1 MKRKMKTNILSL
13 LALTALL
20 FAACATD
27 DLDPGKQKPGSEID
41 TTGLTA
47 FSMVKPNE
55 GPETRLSGEYTGS
68 GVDFYWSDYDNLFV
82 NTHAEGPSREW
93 LRDKWNN
100 IYELAGTV
108 SGGPG
113 RAPRATF
120 WFEGEFTKPEYRVR
134 YLGKNHGAYHDLD
147 EIYIPEDLNY
157 LGPFIYGV
165 QRSNHGDF
173 ATGIARRQPDGN
185 YTFTLEHKGSYIT
198 FRPYSDHAT
207 FTKWGGAYVRYI
219 DVSAD
224 QALCGRF
231 KIKGDTID
239 LSSRPVEG
247 DYKKSTCYH
256 HYNDLLQ
263 LTVGNPPAVP
273 PVPGEG
279 HKYDTPSYA
288 IMSIAPGTYTNFTV
302 RYWIPTRVPGGYGY
316 VTKTYPRVT
325 FTAGKN
331 KVISQNINTS
341 TEYPADK
348 YYMWDAA
355 EHYWKG
361 YEWDGPNPE
370 QPSYD
375 APGKSDKN
383 PKDKNDPRWCSE
395 VAPYADPT
403 GAAPAVA
410 ATRGC
415 KDCPNI
421 NELLWYVEKG
431 MAWEDSPELFS
442 VMNSPYAGRYR
453 IRKLSAIAKSEGKT
467 VEYLKS
473 HAPDGVD
480 YTRSTKMPDHLLMVS
495 NGLGSKLPE
504 GTTMDEYFL
513 LPAMGLYGGPEPYD
527 FKSPSRILGLGEK
540 AYYWSSTPA
549 PGDPGLAYCL
559 ILKLES
565 LHPFYMIAKTD
576 RRWGLSVMWPTDR

>member
-13 LALTALL
+13 LSLTALL

-165 QRSNHGDF
+165 KRSRHGDF
-173 ATGIARRQPDGN
+173 ATGIAHRQPDGN

-198 FRPYSDHAT
+198 FRPYSDHAP
-207 FTKWGGAYVRYI
+207 FTKWGGLYVRFI
-219 DVSAD
+219 EVSAD

-239 LSSRPVEG
+239 LSSRPV
-247 DYKKSTCYH
+247 DDQYKKSTCYH
-256 HYNDLLQ
+256 NYNDLLR

-273 PVPGEG
+273 PVPDEG
-279 HKYDTPSYA
+279 HKYDTPFYA

-302 RYWIPTRVPGGYGY
+302 RYCFLIRSTGRYGY

-331 KVISQNINTS
+331 KVISQNMQVH
-341 TEYPADK
+341 EYPADT

-355 EHYWKG
+355 VEQHYWKG
-361 YEWDGPNPE
+361 YEWNGPNPH
-370 QPSYD
+370 QPTLSSAD
-375 APGKSDKN
+375 QTSDKY
-383 PKDKNDPRWCSE
+383 PKNNQDSRWYNE
-395 VAPYADPT
+395 VPPYADPT

-410 ATRGC
+410 ATRSC
-415 KDCPNI
+415 KDLPNV
-421 NELLWYVEKG
+421 NELCWYCKYGWGYGNDYEIY
-431 MAWEDSPELFS
+431 S
-442 VMNSPYAGRYR
+442 VMNYLESHKMWF
-453 IRKLSAIAKSEGKT
+453 RKLSAIAKSEGKT
-467 VEYLKS
+467 VDELKAK
-473 HAPDGVD
+473 APDGID
-480 YTRSTKMPDHLLMVS
+480 YTRSIKEPNFGSGYMTTEKPDDL
-495 NGLGSKLPE
+495 KDYFCLP
-504 GTTMDEYFL
+504 M
-513 LPAMGLYGGPEPYD
+513 MGGYLQETHPYGEM
-527 FKSPSRILGLGEK
+527 FATGETL
-540 AYYWSSTPA
+540 YYWSSTPV
-549 PGDPGLAYCL
+549 PGKPDYAYAL
-559 ILKLES
+559 RAGSYNNRLEVVA
-565 LHPFYMIAKTD
+565 LPRKY
-576 RRWGLSVMWPTDR
+576 GLSVMWPTDR

>member
-13 LALTALL
+13 LSLTALL
-20 FAACATD
+20 FAGCATD
-27 DLDPGKQKPGSEID
+27 NVEPGKKKGSEID

-55 GPETRLSGEYTGS
+55 GPATRLAGEYNGS
-68 GVDFYWSDYDNLFV
+68 GVDFYWSYGDRLLLNAPTERPKCEWQADKKNNLY
-82 NTHAEGPSREW
+82 G
-93 LRDKWNN
+93 
-100 IYELAGTV
+100 LANPL
-108 SGGPG
+108 SSSSSG

-165 QRSNHGDF
+165 KRSRHGDF

-198 FRPYSDHAT
+198 FRPYSEQTA
-207 FTKWGGAYVRYI
+207 FTKWGGAYVEQI

-224 QALCGRF
+224 QALCGSF

-247 DYKKSTCYH
+247 YKKSSCNLIL
-256 HYNDLLQ
+256 YNLLR

-273 PVPGEG
+273 PVLG
-279 HKYDTPSYA
+279 HPHETPSYA

-302 RYWIPTRVPGGYGY
+302 RYWIPTRFPGGDGC

-331 KVISQNINTS
+331 KVISQNIHTS

-348 YYMWDAA
+348 YYMWDAV

-370 QPSYD
+370 QPDYD
-375 APGKSDKN
+375 EPGKSDKN

-410 ATRGC
+410 ATRSC

-421 NELLWYVEKG
+421 NELLWYIQQG
-431 MAWEDSPELFS
+431 LIWADSPELFS
-442 VMNSPYAGRYR
+442 VMNSRYAGRYR
-453 IRKLSAIAKSEGKT
+453 IRKLSAIAKSVGKT
-467 VEYLKS
+467 VEELKAK
-473 HAPDGVD
+473 APDGVD
-480 YTRSTKMPDHLLMVS
+480 YTRSTKMPNHFMMS
-495 NGLGSKLPE
+495 NALASGLSE

-513 LPAMGLYGGPEPYD
+513 LPVMGAYGPSKREDY
-527 FKSPSRILGLGEK
+527 KSPSCIFELGRK
-540 AYYWSSTPA
+540 AYYWSSTPI
-549 PGDPGLAYCL
+549 PGHPDLAYCL
-559 ILKLES
+559 VMAEES
-565 LHPFYMIAKTD
+565 GNHYNAEVTMID
-576 RRWGLSVMWPTDR
+576 RRYGLSVMWPTDR

>member
-20 FAACATD
+20 FAGCATD
-27 DLDPGKQKPGSEID
+27 NVEPGKKKGSEID

-55 GPETRLSGEYTGS
+55 GPATRLAGEYNGS
-68 GVDFYWSDYDNLFV
+68 GVDFYWSYGDRLLLNAPTERPKCEWQADKKNNLY
-82 NTHAEGPSREW
+82 G
-93 LRDKWNN
+93 
-100 IYELAGTV
+100 LANPL
-108 SGGPG
+108 SSSSSG

-134 YLGKNHGAYHDLD
+134 YLGKSNGGNNPD
-147 EIYIPEDLNY
+147 EIFIPEELNY
-157 LGPFIYGV
+157 IGPFTPGLEDAR
-165 QRSNHGDF
+165 QGDF

-198 FRPYSDHAT
+198 FRPYSEQTA
-207 FTKWGGAYVRYI
+207 FTKWGGAYVEQI

-224 QALCGRF
+224 QALCGSF

-247 DYKKSTCYH
+247 YKKSSCNLIL
-256 HYNDLLQ
+256 YNLLR

-273 PVPGEG
+273 PVLG
-279 HKYDTPSYA
+279 HPHETPSYA

-302 RYWIPTRVPGGYGY
+302 RYWIPTRFPGGDGC

-331 KVISQNINTS
+331 KVISQNIHTS

-348 YYMWDAA
+348 YYMWDAV

-370 QPSYD
+370 QPDYD
-375 APGKSDKN
+375 EPGKSDKN

-410 ATRGC
+410 ATRSC

-421 NELLWYVEKG
+421 NELLWYIQQG
-431 MAWEDSPELFS
+431 LIWADSPELFS
-442 VMNSPYAGRYR
+442 VMNSRYAGRYR
-453 IRKLSAIAKSEGKT
+453 IRKLSAIAKSVGKT
-467 VEYLKS
+467 VEELKAK
-473 HAPDGVD
+473 APDGVD
-480 YTRSTKMPDHLLMVS
+480 YTRSTKMPNHFMMS
-495 NGLGSKLPE
+495 NALASGLSE

-513 LPAMGLYGGPEPYD
+513 LPVMGAYGPSKREDY
-527 FKSPSRILGLGEK
+527 KSPSCIFELGRK
-540 AYYWSSTPA
+540 AYYWSSTPI
-549 PGDPGLAYCL
+549 PGHPDLAYCL
-559 ILKLES
+559 VMAEES
-565 LHPFYMIAKTD
+565 GNHYNAEVTMID
-576 RRWGLSVMWPTDR
+576 RRYGLSVMWPTDR

>member
-13 LALTALL
+13 LSLTALL
-20 FAACATD
+20 FAGCATD
-27 DLDPGKQKPGSEID
+27 NVEPGKKKGSEID

-68 GVDFYWSDYDNLFV
+68 GVDFYWSDDDNLFV

-100 IYELAGTV
+100 IYELAGTN

-113 RAPRATF
+113 RTPRATF

-134 YLGKNHGAYHDLD
+134 YLGKGNGGNNPD
-147 EIYIPEDLNY
+147 EIFIPEELNY
-157 LGPFIYGV
+157 IGPFTPGLEDAR
-165 QRSNHGDF
+165 QGDF

-198 FRPYSDHAT
+198 FRPYSEQTA
-207 FTKWGGAYVRYI
+207 FTKWGGAYVEQI

-224 QALCGRF
+224 QALCGSF

-247 DYKKSTCYH
+247 YKKSSCNLIL
-256 HYNDLLQ
+256 YNLLR

-273 PVPGEG
+273 PVLG
-279 HKYDTPSYA
+279 HPHETPSYA

-302 RYWIPTRVPGGYGY
+302 RYWIPTRFPGGDGC

-331 KVISQNINTS
+331 KVISQNIHTS

-370 QPSYD
+370 QPDYD

-410 ATRGC
+410 ATRSC

-421 NELLWYVEKG
+421 NELLWYIQQG
-431 MAWEDSPELFS
+431 LIWADSPELFS
-442 VMNSPYAGRYR
+442 VMNSLYAGRYR
-453 IRKLSAIAKSEGKT
+453 IRKLSAIAKSVGKT
-467 VEYLKS
+467 VEELKAK
-473 HAPDGVD
+473 APDGVD
-480 YTRSTKMPDHLLMVS
+480 YTRSTKMPNHFMMS
-495 NGLGSKLPE
+495 NALASGLSE
-504 GTTMDEYFL
+504 GTTKDDYFL
-513 LPAMGLYGGPEPYD
+513 LPVMGAYGPSKRDDY
-527 FKSPSRILGLGEK
+527 KSPSCIFELGRK
-540 AYYWSSTPA
+540 AYYWSSTPI
-549 PGDPGLAYCL
+549 PGHPDLAYCL
-559 ILKLES
+559 VMAKES
-565 LHPFYMIAKTD
+565 GNHYNAEVTMID
-576 RRWGLSVMWPTDR
+576 RRYGLSVMWPTDR

>member
-1 MKRKMKTNILSL
+1 MKRKIKTNILSL
-13 LALTALL
+13 LSLTALL
-20 FAACATD
+20 FAGCATD

-55 GPETRLSGEYTGS
+55 GPETRLAGEYNGS
-68 GVDFYWSDYDNLFV
+68 GVDFYWSYGDRLLLNAPTERPKCEWQVDKKNNL
-82 NTHAEGPSREW
+82 
-93 LRDKWNN
+93 
-100 IYELAGTV
+100 YELADPH
-108 SGGPG
+108 SSSSPG
-113 RAPRATF
+113 RTPRATF

-134 YLGKNHGAYHDLD
+134 YLGKNRNADNPD
-147 EIYIPEDLNY
+147 EIFISEGHNY
-157 LGPFIYGV
+157 VGPFIPGLEDA
-165 QRSNHGDF
+165 QQGDF
-173 ATGIARRQPDGN
+173 ATGIARRQPNGN

-198 FRPYSDHAT
+198 FRPYSDHAP
-207 FTKWGGAYVRYI
+207 FTKWGGAYVDHI

-224 QALCGRF
+224 QVLCGRF

-239 LSSRPVEG
+239 LSSRPVE
-247 DYKKSTCYH
+247 DQYKKSSCYIGL
-256 HYNDLLQ
+256 YNLLR

-273 PVPGEG
+273 PVSDYQHE
-279 HKYDTPSYA
+279 TPSYA

-302 RYWIPTRVPGGYGY
+302 RYWIPTRFPGGDGY

-361 YEWDGPNPE
+361 YEWDGPNHE
-370 QPSYD
+370 QPDYD
-375 APGKSDKN
+375 EPGKSDKN

-410 ATRGC
+410 ATRSC

-421 NELLWYVEKG
+421 NELLWYIQQG
-431 MAWEDSPELFS
+431 LIWADSPELFS
-442 VMNSPYAGRYR
+442 VMNSLYAGRYR
-453 IRKLSAIAKSEGKT
+453 IRKLSAIAKSVGKT
-467 VEYLKS
+467 VEELKAK
-473 HAPDGVD
+473 APDGVD
-480 YTRSTKMPDHLLMVS
+480 YTRSTKMPNHFMMS
-495 NGLGSKLPE
+495 NALASGLSE
-504 GTTMDEYFL
+504 GTTKDDYFL
-513 LPAMGLYGGPEPYD
+513 LPVMGAYGPSKREDY
-527 FKSPSRILGLGEK
+527 KSPSCIFELGRK
-540 AYYWSSTPA
+540 AYYWSSTPI
-549 PGDPGLAYCL
+549 PGHPDLAYCL
-559 ILKLES
+559 VMAKES
-565 LHPFYMIAKTD
+565 GNHYNAEVTMID
-576 RRWGLSVMWPTDR
+576 RRYGLSVMWPTDR

>member
-1 MKRKMKTNILSL
+1 MKTNILSL

-20 FAACATD
+20 FAGCATD
-27 DLDPGKQKPGSEID
+27 NVEPGKKKGSEID

-55 GPETRLSGEYTGS
+55 GPATRLAGEYNGS
-68 GVDFYWSDYDNLFV
+68 GVDFYWSYGDRLLLNAPTERPKCEWQADKKNNLY
-82 NTHAEGPSREW
+82 G
-93 LRDKWNN
+93 
-100 IYELAGTV
+100 LANPL
-108 SGGPG
+108 SSSSSG

-134 YLGKNHGAYHDLD
+134 YLGKSNGGNNPD
-147 EIYIPEDLNY
+147 EIFIPEELNY
-157 LGPFIYGV
+157 IGPFTPGLEDAR
-165 QRSNHGDF
+165 QGDF

-198 FRPYSDHAT
+198 FRPYSEQTA
-207 FTKWGGAYVRYI
+207 FTKWGGAYVEQI

-224 QALCGRF
+224 QALCGSF

-247 DYKKSTCYH
+247 YKKSSCNLIL
-256 HYNDLLQ
+256 YNLLR

-273 PVPGEG
+273 PVLG
-279 HKYDTPSYA
+279 HPHETPSYA

-302 RYWIPTRVPGGYGY
+302 RYWIPTRFPGGDGC

-331 KVISQNINTS
+331 KVISQNIHTS

-348 YYMWDAA
+348 YYMWDAV

-370 QPSYD
+370 QPDYD
-375 APGKSDKN
+375 EPGKSDKN

-410 ATRGC
+410 ATRSC

-421 NELLWYVEKG
+421 NELLWYIQQG
-431 MAWEDSPELFS
+431 LIWADSPELFS
-442 VMNSPYAGRYR
+442 VMNSRYAGRYR
-453 IRKLSAIAKSEGKT
+453 IRKLSAIAKSVGKT
-467 VEYLKS
+467 VEELKAK
-473 HAPDGVD
+473 APDGVD
-480 YTRSTKMPDHLLMVS
+480 YTRSTKMPNHFMMS
-495 NGLGSKLPE
+495 NALASGLSE

-513 LPAMGLYGGPEPYD
+513 LPVMGAYGPSKREDY
-527 FKSPSRILGLGEK
+527 KSPSCIFELGRK
-540 AYYWSSTPA
+540 AYYWSSTPI
-549 PGDPGLAYCL
+549 PGHPDLAYCL
-559 ILKLES
+559 VMAKES
-565 LHPFYMIAKTD
+565 GNHYNAEVTMID
-576 RRWGLSVMWPTDR
+576 RRYGLSVMWPTDR

>member
-1 MKRKMKTNILSL
+1 MKTNILSL
-13 LALTALL
+13 LSLTALL

-27 DLDPGKQKPGSEID
+27 NVEPGKKKGSEID

-68 GVDFYWSDYDNLFV
+68 GVDFYWSDDDNLFV
-82 NTHAEGPSREW
+82 NTHAEGPEREW

-100 IYELAGTV
+100 IYELAGTN

-134 YLGKNHGAYHDLD
+134 YLGKGNGGNNPD
-147 EIYIPEDLNY
+147 EIFIPEELNY
-157 LGPFIYGV
+157 IGPFTPGLEDAR
-165 QRSNHGDF
+165 QGDF

-198 FRPYSDHAT
+198 FRPYSEQTA
-207 FTKWGGAYVRYI
+207 FTKWGGAYVEQI

-224 QALCGRF
+224 QALCGSF

-247 DYKKSTCYH
+247 YKKSSCNLIL
-256 HYNDLLQ
+256 YNLLR

-273 PVPGEG
+273 PVLG
-279 HKYDTPSYA
+279 HPHETPSYA

-302 RYWIPTRVPGGYGY
+302 RYWIPTRFPGGDGC

-370 QPSYD
+370 QPDYD

-410 ATRGC
+410 ATRSC

-421 NELLWYVEKG
+421 NELLWYIQQG
-431 MAWEDSPELFS
+431 LIWADSPELFS
-442 VMNSPYAGRYR
+442 VMNSRYAGRYR
-453 IRKLSAIAKSEGKT
+453 IRKLSAIAKSVGKT
-467 VEYLKS
+467 VEELKAK
-473 HAPDGVD
+473 APDGVD
-480 YTRSTKMPDHLLMVS
+480 YTRSTKMPNHFMMS
-495 NGLGSKLPE
+495 NALASGLSE
-504 GTTMDEYFL
+504 GTTKDDYFL
-513 LPAMGLYGGPEPYD
+513 LPVMGAYGPSKREDY
-527 FKSPSRILGLGEK
+527 KSPSCIFELGRK
-540 AYYWSSTPA
+540 AYYWSSTPI
-549 PGDPGLAYCL
+549 PGHPDLAYCL
-559 ILKLES
+559 VMAEES
-565 LHPFYMIAKTD
+565 GNHYNAEVTMID
-576 RRWGLSVMWPTDR
+576 RRYGLSVMWPTDR

>member
-13 LALTALL
+13 LSLTALL

-68 GVDFYWSDYDNLFV
+68 GVDFYWSDDDNLFV
-82 NTHAEGPSREW
+82 NTHAEGPEREW

-100 IYELAGTV
+100 IYELARTN

-134 YLGKNHGAYHDLD
+134 YLGKNRNADNPD
-147 EIYIPEDLNY
+147 EIFISEGHNY
-157 LGPFIYGV
+157 VGPFIPGLEDA
-165 QRSNHGDF
+165 QQGDF
-173 ATGIARRQPDGN
+173 ATGIARRQPNGN

-198 FRPYSDHAT
+198 FRPYSDHAP

-239 LSSRPVEG
+239 LSSRPVE
-247 DYKKSTCYH
+247 DQYKKSSCYIGL
-256 HYNDLLQ
+256 YNLLR
-263 LTVGNPPAVP
+263 LTVGNPPTVP
-273 PVPGEG
+273 PVSDYWHE
-279 HKYDTPSYA
+279 TPSYA

-302 RYWIPTRVPGGYGY
+302 RYCFFIRSTGRYGY

-331 KVISQNINTS
+331 KVISQNIHTS

-348 YYMWDAA
+348 YYMWDAV

-370 QPSYD
+370 QPDYD
-375 APGKSDKN
+375 EPGKSDKN

-410 ATRGC
+410 ATRSC

-421 NELLWYVEKG
+421 NELLWYIQQG
-431 MAWEDSPELFS
+431 LIWADSPELFS
-442 VMNSPYAGRYR
+442 VMNSRYAGRYR
-453 IRKLSAIAKSEGKT
+453 IRKLSAIAKSVGKT
-467 VEYLKS
+467 VEELKAK
-473 HAPDGVD
+473 APDGVD
-480 YTRSTKMPDHLLMVS
+480 YTRSTKMPNHFMMS
-495 NGLGSKLPE
+495 NALASGLSE
-504 GTTMDEYFL
+504 GTTKDDYFL
-513 LPAMGLYGGPEPYD
+513 LPVMGAYGPSKREDY
-527 FKSPSRILGLGEK
+527 KSPSCIFELGRK
-540 AYYWSSTPA
+540 AYYWSSTPI
-549 PGDPGLAYCL
+549 PGHPDLAYCL
-559 ILKLES
+559 VMAEES
-565 LHPFYMIAKTD
+565 GNHYNAEVTMID
-576 RRWGLSVMWPTDR
+576 RRYGLSVMWPTDR

>member
-1 MKRKMKTNILSL
+1 MKTNILSL
-13 LALTALL
+13 LSLTALL

-27 DLDPGKQKPGSEID
+27 NVEPGKKKGSEID

-68 GVDFYWSDYDNLFV
+68 GVDFYWSDDDNLFV

-165 QRSNHGDF
+165 KRSRHGDF
-173 ATGIARRQPDGN
+173 ATGIAHRQPDGN

-198 FRPYSDHAT
+198 FRPYSDHAP

-239 LSSRPVEG
+239 LSSRPV
-247 DYKKSTCYH
+247 DDQYKKSICYH
-256 HYNDLLQ
+256 HYNDLLR

-273 PVPGEG
+273 PVPDED

-302 RYWIPTRVPGGYGY
+302 RYWIPTRFPGGDGC

-331 KVISQNINTS
+331 KVISQNIHTS

-348 YYMWDAA
+348 YYMWDAV

-370 QPSYD
+370 QPDYD
-375 APGKSDKN
+375 EPGKSDKN

-410 ATRGC
+410 ATRSC

-421 NELLWYVEKG
+421 NELLWYIQQG
-431 MAWEDSPELFS
+431 LIWADSPELFS
-442 VMNSPYAGRYR
+442 VMNSRYAGRYR
-453 IRKLSAIAKSEGKT
+453 IRKLSAIAKSVGKT
-467 VEYLKS
+467 VEELKAK
-473 HAPDGVD
+473 APDGVD
-480 YTRSTKMPDHLLMVS
+480 YTRSTKMPNHFMMS
-495 NGLGSKLPE
+495 NALASGLSE
-504 GTTMDEYFL
+504 GTTKDDYFL
-513 LPAMGLYGGPEPYD
+513 LPVMGAYGPSKREDY
-527 FKSPSRILGLGEK
+527 KSPSCIFELGRK
-540 AYYWSSTPA
+540 AYYWSSTPI
-549 PGDPGLAYCL
+549 PGHPDLAYCL
-559 ILKLES
+559 VMAEES
-565 LHPFYMIAKTD
+565 GNHYNAEVTMID
-576 RRWGLSVMWPTDR
+576 RRYGLSVMWPTDR

>member
-13 LALTALL
+13 LSLTALL
-20 FAACATD
+20 FAGCATD
-27 DLDPGKQKPGSEID
+27 NVEPGKQKPGSEID

-55 GPETRLSGEYTGS
+55 GPATRLAGEYNGS
-68 GVDFYWSDYDNLFV
+68 GVDFYWSYGDRLLLNAPTERPKCEWQVDKKNNL
-82 NTHAEGPSREW
+82 
-93 LRDKWNN
+93 
-100 IYELAGTV
+100 YELANPL
-108 SGGPG
+108 SSSSSG

-134 YLGKNHGAYHDLD
+134 YLGKGNGGNNPD
-147 EIYIPEDLNY
+147 EIFIPEELNY
-157 LGPFIYGV
+157 IGPFTPGLEDAR
-165 QRSNHGDF
+165 QGDF

-198 FRPYSDHAT
+198 FRPYSEQTA
-207 FTKWGGAYVRYI
+207 FTKWGGAYVEQI

-224 QALCGRF
+224 QALCGSF

-247 DYKKSTCYH
+247 YKKSSCNLIL
-256 HYNDLLQ
+256 YNLLR

-273 PVPGEG
+273 PVLG
-279 HKYDTPSYA
+279 HPHETPSYA

-302 RYWIPTRVPGGYGY
+302 RYCFFIRSTGRYGY

-331 KVISQNINTS
+331 KVISQNIHTS

-361 YEWDGPNPE
+361 YEWDGPNHE
-370 QPSYD
+370 QPDYD
-375 APGKSDKN
+375 EPGKSDKN

-410 ATRGC
+410 ATRSC

-421 NELLWYVEKG
+421 NELLWYIQQG
-431 MAWEDSPELFS
+431 LIWADSPELFS
-442 VMNSPYAGRYR
+442 VMNSLYAGRYR
-453 IRKLSAIAKSEGKT
+453 IRKLSAIAKSVGKT
-467 VEYLKS
+467 VEELKAK
-473 HAPDGVD
+473 APDGVD
-480 YTRSTKMPDHLLMVS
+480 YTRSTKMPNHFMMS
-495 NGLGSKLPE
+495 NALASGLSE
-504 GTTMDEYFL
+504 GTTKDDYFL
-513 LPAMGLYGGPEPYD
+513 LPVMGAYGPSKRDDY
-527 FKSPSRILGLGEK
+527 KSPSCIFELGRK
-540 AYYWSSTPA
+540 AYYWSSTPI
-549 PGDPGLAYCL
+549 PGHPDLAYCL
-559 ILKLES
+559 VMAEES
-565 LHPFYMIAKTD
+565 GNHYNAEVTMID
-576 RRWGLSVMWPTDR
+576 RRYGLSVMWPTDR

>member
-13 LALTALL
+13 LSLTALL
-20 FAACATD
+20 FAGCATD
-27 DLDPGKQKPGSEID
+27 NVEPGKKKGSEID

-68 GVDFYWSDYDNLFV
+68 GVDLYWSDDDNLFV
-82 NTHAEGPSREW
+82 NTHAEGPEREW

-100 IYELAGTV
+100 IYDLAGTN

-113 RAPRATF
+113 RAPRAKF

-134 YLGKNHGAYHDLD
+134 YLGKNHPAYHDLD
-147 EIYIPEDLNY
+147 EIYIPEDDNY
-157 LGPFIYGV
+157 VGPFIYGV
-165 QRSNHGDF
+165 RNARQGDL
-173 ATGIARRQPDGN
+173 ATGIAHRQPDGN

-198 FRPYSDHAT
+198 FRPYSDHAP

-239 LSSRPVEG
+239 LSSRPV
-247 DYKKSTCYH
+247 DDQYKKSTCYH
-256 HYNDLLQ
+256 HYNSLLR

-273 PVPGEG
+273 PVPDEG
-279 HKYDTPSYA
+279 HKYDTPLYA

-302 RYWIPTRVPGGYGY
+302 RYCFLIRSTGRYGY

-331 KVISQNINTS
+331 KVISQNIHTS

-348 YYMWDAA
+348 YYMWDAV

-370 QPSYD
+370 QPDYD
-375 APGKSDKN
+375 EPGKSDKN

-410 ATRGC
+410 ATRSC

-421 NELLWYVEKG
+421 NELLWYIQQG
-431 MAWEDSPELFS
+431 LIWADSPELFS
-442 VMNSPYAGRYR
+442 VMNSRYAGRYR
-453 IRKLSAIAKSEGKT
+453 IRKLSAIAKSVGKT
-467 VEYLKS
+467 VEELKAK
-473 HAPDGVD
+473 APDGVD
-480 YTRSTKMPDHLLMVS
+480 YTRSTKMPKHFMMS
-495 NGLGSKLPE
+495 NALASGLSE
-504 GTTMDEYFL
+504 GTTKDDYFL
-513 LPAMGLYGGPEPYD
+513 LPVMGAYGPSKREDY
-527 FKSPSRILGLGEK
+527 KSPSCIFELGRK
-540 AYYWSSTPA
+540 AYYWSSTPI
-549 PGDPGLAYCL
+549 PGHPDLAYCL
-559 ILKLES
+559 VMAEES
-565 LHPFYMIAKTD
+565 GNHYNAEVTMID
-576 RRWGLSVMWPTDR
+576 RRYGLSVMWPTDR

>member
-13 LALTALL
+13 LSLTALL

-55 GPETRLSGEYTGS
+55 GPETRLAGEYNGS
-68 GVDFYWSDYDNLFV
+68 GVDFYWSYGDRLLLNAPTERPKCEWQVDKKNNL
-82 NTHAEGPSREW
+82 
-93 LRDKWNN
+93 
-100 IYELAGTV
+100 YELADPH
-108 SGGPG
+108 SSSSPG
-113 RAPRATF
+113 RTPRATF

-134 YLGKNHGAYHDLD
+134 YLGKNRNADNPD
-147 EIYIPEDLNY
+147 EIFISEGHNY
-157 LGPFIYGV
+157 VGPFIPGLEDA
-165 QRSNHGDF
+165 QQGDF
-173 ATGIARRQPDGN
+173 ATGIARRQPNGN

-198 FRPYSDHAT
+198 FRPYSDHAP
-207 FTKWGGAYVRYI
+207 FTKWGGAYVDHI

-224 QALCGRF
+224 QVLCGRF

-239 LSSRPVEG
+239 LSSRPVE
-247 DYKKSTCYH
+247 DQYKKSSCYIGL
-256 HYNDLLQ
+256 YNLLR

-273 PVPGEG
+273 PVSDYRYE
-279 HKYDTPSYA
+279 TPSYA

-302 RYWIPTRVPGGYGY
+302 RYWISTRFPGGDGC

-331 KVISQNINTS
+331 KVISQNIHTS

-348 YYMWDAA
+348 YYMWDAV

-370 QPSYD
+370 QPDYD
-375 APGKSDKN
+375 EPGKSDKN

-410 ATRGC
+410 ATRSC

-421 NELLWYVEKG
+421 NELLWYIQQG
-431 MAWEDSPELFS
+431 LIWADSPELFS

-480 YTRSTKMPDHLLMVS
+480 YTRSTKMPDHFMMS
-495 NGLGSKLPE
+495 NALASGLSE
-504 GTTMDEYFL
+504 GTTKDDYFL
-513 LPAMGLYGGPEPYD
+513 LPVMGAYGPSKREDY
-527 FKSPSRILGLGEK
+527 KSPSCIFELGRK
-540 AYYWSSTPA
+540 AYYWSSTPI
-549 PGDPGLAYCL
+549 PGHPDLAYCL
-559 ILKLES
+559 VMAEES
-565 LHPFYMIAKTD
+565 GNHYNAEVTMID
-576 RRWGLSVMWPTDR
+576 RRYGLSVMWPTDR

>member
-1 MKRKMKTNILSL
+1 MKTNILSL
-13 LALTALL
+13 LSLTALL

-68 GVDFYWSDYDNLFV
+68 GVDFYWSDDDNLFV
-82 NTHAEGPSREW
+82 NTHAEGPEREW

-100 IYELAGTV
+100 IYELAGTN

-134 YLGKNHGAYHDLD
+134 YLGKGNGGNNPD
-147 EIYIPEDLNY
+147 EIFIPEELNY
-157 LGPFIYGV
+157 IGPFTPGLEDAR
-165 QRSNHGDF
+165 QGDF

-198 FRPYSDHAT
+198 FRPYSEQTA
-207 FTKWGGAYVRYI
+207 FTKWGGAYVEQI

-224 QALCGRF
+224 QALCGSF

-247 DYKKSTCYH
+247 YKKSSCNLIL
-256 HYNDLLQ
+256 YNLLR

-273 PVPGEG
+273 PVLG
-279 HKYDTPSYA
+279 HPHETPSYA

-302 RYWIPTRVPGGYGY
+302 RYWIPTRFPGGDGC

-370 QPSYD
+370 QPDYD

-410 ATRGC
+410 ATRSC

-421 NELLWYVEKG
+421 NELLWYIQQG
-431 MAWEDSPELFS
+431 LIWADSPELFS
-442 VMNSPYAGRYR
+442 VMNSRYAGRYR
-453 IRKLSAIAKSEGKT
+453 IRKLSAIAKSVGKT
-467 VEYLKS
+467 VEELKAK
-473 HAPDGVD
+473 APDGVD
-480 YTRSTKMPDHLLMVS
+480 YTRSTKMPNHFMMS
-495 NGLGSKLPE
+495 NALASGLSE
-504 GTTMDEYFL
+504 GTTKDDYFL
-513 LPAMGLYGGPEPYD
+513 LPVMGAYGPSKREDY
-527 FKSPSRILGLGEK
+527 KSPSCIFELGRK
-540 AYYWSSTPA
+540 AYYWSSTPI
-549 PGDPGLAYCL
+549 PGHPDLAYCL
-559 ILKLES
+559 VMAEES
-565 LHPFYMIAKTD
+565 GNHYNAEVTMID
-576 RRWGLSVMWPTDR
+576 RRYGLSVMWPTDR

>member
-20 FAACATD
+20 FAGCATD
-27 DLDPGKQKPGSEID
+27 NVEPGKKKGSEID

-68 GVDFYWSDYDNLFV
+68 GVDFYWSDDDNLFV

-147 EIYIPEDLNY
+147 EIYIPVDLNY

-165 QRSNHGDF
+165 KRSRHGDF

-198 FRPYSDHAT
+198 FRPYSEQTA
-207 FTKWGGAYVRYI
+207 FTKWGGAYVEQI

-224 QALCGRF
+224 QALCGSF

-239 LSSRPVEG
+239 LSSRPV
-247 DYKKSTCYH
+247 DDMYKKSTCYH
-256 HYNDLLQ
+256 DYNDLLR

-273 PVPGEG
+273 PVPDAG
-279 HKYDTPSYA
+279 HKYDTPLYA

-302 RYWIPTRVPGGYGY
+302 RYWIPTRFPGGDGC

-331 KVISQNINTS
+331 KVISQNIHTS

-348 YYMWDAA
+348 YYMWDAV

-370 QPSYD
+370 QPDYD
-375 APGKSDKN
+375 EPGKSDKN

-410 ATRGC
+410 ATRSC

-421 NELLWYVEKG
+421 NELLWYIQQG
-431 MAWEDSPELFS
+431 LIWADSPELFS
-442 VMNSPYAGRYR
+442 VMNSRYAGRYR
-453 IRKLSAIAKSEGKT
+453 IRKLSAIAKSVGKT
-467 VEYLKS
+467 VEELKAK
-473 HAPDGVD
+473 APDGVD
-480 YTRSTKMPDHLLMVS
+480 YTRSTKMPNHFMMS
-495 NGLGSKLPE
+495 NALASGLSE

-513 LPAMGLYGGPEPYD
+513 LPVMGAYGPSKREDY
-527 FKSPSRILGLGEK
+527 KSPSCIFELGRK
-540 AYYWSSTPA
+540 AYYWSSTPI
-549 PGDPGLAYCL
+549 PGHPDLAYCL
-559 ILKLES
+559 VMAEES
-565 LHPFYMIAKTD
+565 GNHYNAEVTMID
-576 RRWGLSVMWPTDR
+576 RRYGLSVMWPTDR

>member
-13 LALTALL
+13 LSLTALL

-165 QRSNHGDF
+165 KRSRHGDF
-173 ATGIARRQPDGN
+173 ATGIAHRQPDGN

-198 FRPYSDHAT
+198 FRPYSDHAP
-207 FTKWGGAYVRYI
+207 FTKWGGLYVRFI
-219 DVSAD
+219 EVSAD

-239 LSSRPVEG
+239 LSSRPV
-247 DYKKSTCYH
+247 DDQYKKSTCYH
-256 HYNDLLQ
+256 NYNDLLR

-302 RYWIPTRVPGGYGY
+302 RYWISTRAPGGYGY

-341 TEYPADK
+341 VEYPADK

-370 QPSYD
+370 QPDYD
-375 APGKSDKN
+375 EPGKSDKN

-410 ATRGC
+410 ATRSC

-421 NELLWYVEKG
+421 NELLWYIQRG
-431 MAWEDSPELFS
+431 LIWADSPEMFT
-442 VMNSPYAGRYR
+442 VMNSPYAGKYR

-480 YTRSTKMPDHLLMVS
+480 YTRSTKMPNHFMMS
-495 NGLGSKLPE
+495 NPLASGLSE

-513 LPAMGLYGGPEPYD
+513 LPVMGAYGPSKRDDY
-527 FKSPSRILGLGEK
+527 KSPSCISDLGKL
-540 AYYWSSTPA
+540 AYYWSSTPV
-549 PGDPGLAYCL
+549 PGHSDLAYCL
-559 ILKLES
+559 VMAKES
-565 LHPFYMIAKTD
+565 GNHYNAEVTMID
-576 RRWGLSVMWPTDR
+576 RRYGLSVMWPTDR

>member
-13 LALTALL
+13 LSLTALL

-100 IYELAGTV
+100 IYALAGTN

-113 RAPRATF
+113 RTPRATF

-147 EIYIPEDLNY
+147 EIYIPEDYNY
-157 LGPFIYGV
+157 LGPHIYGV
-165 QRSNHGDF
+165 QRSRHGDF
-173 ATGIARRQPDGN
+173 ATGIAHRQPDGN

-198 FRPYSDHAT
+198 FRPYSDHAP
-207 FTKWGGAYVRYI
+207 FTKWGGLYVRFI
-219 DVSAD
+219 EVSAD

-239 LSSRPVEG
+239 LSSRPV
-247 DYKKSTCYH
+247 DDKYKKSTCYH
-256 HYNDLLQ
+256 DYNDLLR

-279 HKYDTPSYA
+279 HKYDTPLYA

-302 RYWIPTRVPGGYGY
+302 RYCFLIRSTGRYGY

-331 KVISQNINTS
+331 KVISQNMQVH
-341 TEYPADK
+341 EYPADT

-355 EHYWKG
+355 VGQHYWKG
-361 YEWDGPNPE
+361 YEWNGPNPK
-370 QPSYD
+370 QPTYNTQT
-375 APGKSDKN
+375 SDKY
-383 PKDKNDPRWCSE
+383 PKNNQDSRWYNE
-395 VAPYADPT
+395 VPPYADPT

-410 ATRGC
+410 ATRSC
-415 KDCPNI
+415 KDLPNV
-421 NELLWYVEKG
+421 NELCWYCKYGWGYGNDYEIY
-431 MAWEDSPELFS
+431 S
-442 VMNSPYAGRYR
+442 VMNYLESHKMWF
-453 IRKLSAIAKSEGKT
+453 RKLSAIAKSEGKT
-467 VEYLKS
+467 VDELKAK
-473 HAPDGVD
+473 APDGID
-480 YTRSTKMPDHLLMVS
+480 YTRSIKEP
-495 NGLGSKLPE
+495 NLGSGYMTTEKPDDLKDYFCLPMMGVYE
-504 GTTMDEYFL
+504 LDEKGNGIL
-513 LPAMGLYGGPEPYD
+513 GAMGETL
-527 FKSPSRILGLGEK
+527 F
-540 AYYWSSTPA
+540 YWSSTPV
-549 PGDPGLAYCL
+549 PGKPDYAYAL
-559 ILKLES
+559 RAGSYNHRLEVVA
-565 LHPFYMIAKTD
+565 LPRKY
-576 RRWGLSVMWPTDR
+576 GLSVMWPTDR

>member
-13 LALTALL
+13 LSLTALL
-20 FAACATD
+20 FAGCATD
-27 DLDPGKQKPGSEID
+27 NVEPGKEKGSEID

-55 GPETRLSGEYTGS
+55 GPATRLAGEYNGS
-68 GVDFYWSDYDNLFV
+68 GVDFYWSYGDRLLLNAPTERPKCEWQADKKNNLY
-82 NTHAEGPSREW
+82 G
-93 LRDKWNN
+93 
-100 IYELAGTV
+100 LANPL
-108 SGGPG
+108 SSSSSG

-134 YLGKNHGAYHDLD
+134 YLGKGNGGNNPD
-147 EIYIPEDLNY
+147 EIFIPEELNY
-157 LGPFIYGV
+157 IGPFTPGLEDAR
-165 QRSNHGDF
+165 QGDF

-198 FRPYSDHAT
+198 FRPYSEQTA
-207 FTKWGGAYVRYI
+207 FTKWGGAYVEQI

-224 QALCGRF
+224 QALCGSF

-247 DYKKSTCYH
+247 YKKSSCNLIL
-256 HYNDLLQ
+256 YNLLR

-273 PVPGEG
+273 PVLG
-279 HKYDTPSYA
+279 HPHETPSYA

-302 RYWIPTRVPGGYGY
+302 RYWIPTRFPGGDGC

-331 KVISQNINTS
+331 KVISQNIHTS

-348 YYMWDAA
+348 YYMWDAV

-370 QPSYD
+370 QPDYD
-375 APGKSDKN
+375 EPGKSDKN

-410 ATRGC
+410 ATRSC

-421 NELLWYVEKG
+421 NELLWYIQQG
-431 MAWEDSPELFS
+431 LIWADSPELFS
-442 VMNSPYAGRYR
+442 VMNSRYAGRYR
-453 IRKLSAIAKSEGKT
+453 IRKLSAIAKSVGKT
-467 VEYLKS
+467 VEELKAK
-473 HAPDGVD
+473 APDGVD
-480 YTRSTKMPDHLLMVS
+480 YTRSTKMPNHFMMS
-495 NGLGSKLPE
+495 NALASGLSE
-504 GTTMDEYFL
+504 GTTKDDYFL
-513 LPAMGLYGGPEPYD
+513 LPVMGAYGPSKREDY
-527 FKSPSRILGLGEK
+527 KSPSCIFELGRK
-540 AYYWSSTPA
+540 AYYWSSTPI
-549 PGDPGLAYCL
+549 PGHPDLAYCL
-559 ILKLES
+559 VMAEES
-565 LHPFYMIAKTD
+565 GNHYNAEVTMID
-576 RRWGLSVMWPTDR
+576 RRYGLSVMWPTDR

>member
-13 LALTALL
+13 LSLTALL
-20 FAACATD
+20 FAGCATD
-27 DLDPGKQKPGSEID
+27 NVEPGKKKGSEID

-55 GPETRLSGEYTGS
+55 GPETRLAGEYNGS
-68 GVDFYWSDYDNLFV
+68 GVDFYWSYGDRLLLNAPTERPKCEWQVDKKNNL
-82 NTHAEGPSREW
+82 
-93 LRDKWNN
+93 
-100 IYELAGTV
+100 YELADPH
-108 SGGPG
+108 SSSSPG
-113 RAPRATF
+113 RTPRATF

-134 YLGKNHGAYHDLD
+134 YLGKNRNADNPD
-147 EIYIPEDLNY
+147 EIFISEGHNY
-157 LGPFIYGV
+157 VGPFIPGLEDA
-165 QRSNHGDF
+165 QQGDF

-198 FRPYSDHAT
+198 FRPYSDHAP
-207 FTKWGGAYVRYI
+207 FTKWGGAYVDHI

-224 QALCGRF
+224 QVLCGRF

-239 LSSRPVEG
+239 LSSRPVE
-247 DYKKSTCYH
+247 DQYKKSSCYIGL
-256 HYNDLLQ
+256 YSLLR

-273 PVPGEG
+273 PVSDYRHE
-279 HKYDTPSYA
+279 TPSYA

-302 RYWIPTRVPGGYGY
+302 RYWISTRFPGGDGC

-331 KVISQNINTS
+331 KVISQNIHTS

-370 QPSYD
+370 QPDYD
-375 APGKSDKN
+375 EPGKSDKN

-410 ATRGC
+410 ATRSC

-421 NELLWYVEKG
+421 NELLWYIQQG
-431 MAWEDSPELFS
+431 LIWADSPELFS
-442 VMNSPYAGRYR
+442 VMNSRYAGRYR
-453 IRKLSAIAKSEGKT
+453 IRKLSAIAKSVGKT
-467 VEYLKS
+467 VEELKAK
-473 HAPDGVD
+473 APDGVD
-480 YTRSTKMPDHLLMVS
+480 YTRSTKMPNHFMMS
-495 NGLGSKLPE
+495 NALASGLSE
-504 GTTMDEYFL
+504 GTTKDDYFL
-513 LPAMGLYGGPEPYD
+513 LPVMGAYGPSKREDY
-527 FKSPSRILGLGEK
+527 KSPSCIFELGRK
-540 AYYWSSTPA
+540 AYYWSSTPI
-549 PGDPGLAYCL
+549 PGHPDLAYCL
-559 ILKLES
+559 VMAEES
-565 LHPFYMIAKTD
+565 GNHYNAEVTMID
-576 RRWGLSVMWPTDR
+576 RRYGLSVMWPTDR

>member
-1 MKRKMKTNILSL
+1 MKTNILSL

-68 GVDFYWSDYDNLFV
+68 GVDFYWSDDDNLFV

-147 EIYIPEDLNY
+147 EIYIPVDLNY

-165 QRSNHGDF
+165 KRSRHGDF

-198 FRPYSDHAT
+198 FRPYSDHAP
-207 FTKWGGAYVRYI
+207 FTKWGGLYVRFI
-219 DVSAD
+219 EVSAD

-239 LSSRPVEG
+239 LSSRPV
-247 DYKKSTCYH
+247 DDMYKKSTCYH
-256 HYNDLLQ
+256 DYNDLLR

-273 PVPGEG
+273 PVPDAG
-279 HKYDTPSYA
+279 HKYDTPLYA

-302 RYWIPTRVPGGYGY
+302 RYCFLIRSTGRYGY

-331 KVISQNINTS
+331 KVISQNMQVH
-341 TEYPADK
+341 EYPADT

-355 EHYWKG
+355 VGQHYWKG
-361 YEWDGPNPE
+361 YEWNGPNPK
-370 QPSYD
+370 QPTYNTQT
-375 APGKSDKN
+375 SDKY
-383 PKDKNDPRWCSE
+383 PKNNQDSRWYNE
-395 VAPYADPT
+395 VPPYADPT

-410 ATRGC
+410 ATRSC
-415 KDCPNI
+415 KDLPNV
-421 NELLWYVEKG
+421 NELCWYCKYGWGYGNDYEIY
-431 MAWEDSPELFS
+431 S
-442 VMNSPYAGRYR
+442 VMNYLESHKMWF
-453 IRKLSAIAKSEGKT
+453 RKLSAIAKSVGKT
-467 VEYLKS
+467 VDELKAK
-473 HAPDGVD
+473 APDGID
-480 YTRSTKMPDHLLMVS
+480 YTRSIKEP
-495 NGLGSKLPE
+495 NLGSGYMTTEKPDDLKDYFCLPMMGVYE
-504 GTTMDEYFL
+504 LDEKGNGIL
-513 LPAMGLYGGPEPYD
+513 GAMGETL
-527 FKSPSRILGLGEK
+527 F
-540 AYYWSSTPA
+540 YWSSTPV
-549 PGDPGLAYCL
+549 PGKPDYAYAL
-559 ILKLES
+559 RAGSYNHRLEVVA
-565 LHPFYMIAKTD
+565 LPRKY
-576 RRWGLSVMWPTDR
+576 GLSVMWPTDR

>member
-13 LALTALL
+13 LSLTALL
-20 FAACATD
+20 FAGCATD
-27 DLDPGKQKPGSEID
+27 NVEPGKKKGSEID

-55 GPETRLSGEYTGS
+55 GPETRLAGEYNGS
-68 GVDFYWSDYDNLFV
+68 GVDFYWSYGDRLLLNAPTERPKCEWQVDKKNNL
-82 NTHAEGPSREW
+82 
-93 LRDKWNN
+93 
-100 IYELAGTV
+100 YELADPH
-108 SGGPG
+108 SSSSPG
-113 RAPRATF
+113 RTPRATF

-134 YLGKNHGAYHDLD
+134 YLGKNHNADNPD
-147 EIYIPEDLNY
+147 EIFISEGHNY
-157 LGPFIYGV
+157 VGPFIPGLEDA
-165 QRSNHGDF
+165 QQGDF

-198 FRPYSDHAT
+198 FRPYSDHAP
-207 FTKWGGAYVRYI
+207 FTKWGGAYVDHI

-224 QALCGRF
+224 QVLCGRF

-239 LSSRPVEG
+239 LSSRPVE
-247 DYKKSTCYH
+247 DQYKKSSCYIGL
-256 HYNDLLQ
+256 YNLLR

-273 PVPGEG
+273 PVSDYQHE
-279 HKYDTPSYA
+279 TPSYA

-302 RYWIPTRVPGGYGY
+302 RYWISTRFPGGDGC

-331 KVISQNINTS
+331 KVISQNIHTS

-348 YYMWDAA
+348 YYMWDAV

-370 QPSYD
+370 QPDYD
-375 APGKSDKN
+375 EPGKSDKN

-565 LHPFYMIAKTD
+565 LHPFT
-576 RRWGLSVMWPTDR
+576 

>member
-1 MKRKMKTNILSL
+1 MKTNILSL

-20 FAACATD
+20 FAGCATD
-27 DLDPGKQKPGSEID
+27 NVEPGKKKGSEID

-100 IYELAGTV
+100 IYALAGTN
-108 SGGPG
+108 SGGLG

-134 YLGKNHGAYHDLD
+134 YLGKSNGGNNPD
-147 EIYIPEDLNY
+147 EIFIPEELNY
-157 LGPFIYGV
+157 IGPFTPGLEDAR
-165 QRSNHGDF
+165 QGDF

-198 FRPYSDHAT
+198 FRPYSEQTA
-207 FTKWGGAYVRYI
+207 FTKWGGAYVEQI

-224 QALCGRF
+224 QALCGSF

-247 DYKKSTCYH
+247 YKKSSCNLIL
-256 HYNDLLQ
+256 YNLLR

-273 PVPGEG
+273 PVLG
-279 HKYDTPSYA
+279 HPHETPSYA

-302 RYWIPTRVPGGYGY
+302 RYWIPTRFPGGDGC

-331 KVISQNINTS
+331 KVISQNIHTS

-348 YYMWDAA
+348 YYMWDAV

-370 QPSYD
+370 QPDYD
-375 APGKSDKN
+375 EPGKSDKN

-410 ATRGC
+410 ATRSC

-421 NELLWYVEKG
+421 NELLWYIQQG
-431 MAWEDSPELFS
+431 LIWADSPELFS
-442 VMNSPYAGRYR
+442 VMNSRYAGRYR
-453 IRKLSAIAKSEGKT
+453 IRKLSAIAKSVGKT
-467 VEYLKS
+467 VEELKAK
-473 HAPDGVD
+473 APDGVD
-480 YTRSTKMPDHLLMVS
+480 YTRSTKMPNHFMMS
-495 NGLGSKLPE
+495 NALASGLSE

-513 LPAMGLYGGPEPYD
+513 LPVMGAYGPSKREDY
-527 FKSPSRILGLGEK
+527 KSPSCIFELGRK
-540 AYYWSSTPA
+540 AYYWSSTPI
-549 PGDPGLAYCL
+549 PGHPDLAYCL
-559 ILKLES
+559 VMAEES
-565 LHPFYMIAKTD
+565 GNHYNAEVTMID
-576 RRWGLSVMWPTDR
+576 RRYGLSVMWPTDR

>member
-1 MKRKMKTNILSL
+1 
-13 LALTALL
+13 
-20 FAACATD
+20 
-27 DLDPGKQKPGSEID
+27 
-41 TTGLTA
+41 
-47 FSMVKPNE
+47 MVKPNE
-55 GPETRLSGEYTGS
+55 GPATRLAGEYNGS
-68 GVDFYWSDYDNLFV
+68 GVDFYWSYGDRLLLNAPTERPKCEWQADKKNNLY
-82 NTHAEGPSREW
+82 G
-93 LRDKWNN
+93 
-100 IYELAGTV
+100 LANPL
-108 SGGPG
+108 SSSSSG

-134 YLGKNHGAYHDLD
+134 YLGKGNGGNNPD
-147 EIYIPEDLNY
+147 EIFIPEELNY
-157 LGPFIYGV
+157 IGPFTPGLEDAR
-165 QRSNHGDF
+165 QGDF

-198 FRPYSDHAT
+198 FRPYSEQTA
-207 FTKWGGAYVRYI
+207 FTKWGGAYVEQI

-224 QALCGRF
+224 QALCGSF

-247 DYKKSTCYH
+247 YKKSSCNLIL
-256 HYNDLLQ
+256 YNLLR

-273 PVPGEG
+273 PVLG
-279 HKYDTPSYA
+279 HPHETPSYA

-302 RYWIPTRVPGGYGY
+302 RYWIPTRAPGGYGY

-370 QPSYD
+370 QPDYD
-375 APGKSDKN
+375 EPGKSDKN

-410 ATRGC
+410 ATRSC

-421 NELLWYVEKG
+421 NELLWYIQQG
-431 MAWEDSPELFS
+431 LIWADSPELFS
-442 VMNSPYAGRYR
+442 VMNSRYAGRYR
-453 IRKLSAIAKSEGKT
+453 IRKLSAIAKSVGKT
-467 VEYLKS
+467 VEELKAK
-473 HAPDGVD
+473 APDGVD
-480 YTRSTKMPDHLLMVS
+480 YTRSTKMPNHFMMS
-495 NGLGSKLPE
+495 NALASGLSE
-504 GTTMDEYFL
+504 GTTKDDYFL
-513 LPAMGLYGGPEPYD
+513 LPVMGAYGPSKREDY
-527 FKSPSRILGLGEK
+527 KSPSCIFELGRK
-540 AYYWSSTPA
+540 AYYWSSTPI
-549 PGDPGLAYCL
+549 PGHPDLAYCL
-559 ILKLES
+559 VMAEES
-565 LHPFYMIAKTD
+565 GNHYNAEVTMID
-576 RRWGLSVMWPTDR
+576 RRYGLSVMWPTDR

>member
-1 MKRKMKTNILSL
+1 MKTNILSL
-13 LALTALL
+13 LSLTALL

-27 DLDPGKQKPGSEID
+27 NVEPGKKKGSEID

-68 GVDFYWSDYDNLFV
+68 GVDFYWSDDDNLFV

-157 LGPFIYGV
+157 LGPHIYGV
-165 QRSNHGDF
+165 RDARQGDL

-198 FRPYSDHAT
+198 FRPYSDQT
-207 FTKWGGAYVRYI
+207 PFTKWGGDYVRYI

-239 LSSRPVEG
+239 LSSRPV
-247 DYKKSTCYH
+247 DDKYKKSICYH
-256 HYNDLLQ
+256 HYNDLLR

-273 PVPGEG
+273 PVSDYQHE
-279 HKYDTPSYA
+279 TPSYA

-302 RYWIPTRVPGGYGY
+302 RYCFFIRSTGRYGY

-331 KVISQNINTS
+331 KVISQNIHTS

-361 YEWDGPNPE
+361 YEWDGPNHE
-370 QPSYD
+370 QPDYD
-375 APGKSDKN
+375 EPGKSDKN

-410 ATRGC
+410 ATRSC

-421 NELLWYVEKG
+421 NELLWYIQQG
-431 MAWEDSPELFS
+431 LIWADSPELFS
-442 VMNSPYAGRYR
+442 VMNSRYAGRYR
-453 IRKLSAIAKSEGKT
+453 IRKLSAIAKSVGKT
-467 VEYLKS
+467 VEELKAK
-473 HAPDGVD
+473 APDGVD
-480 YTRSTKMPDHLLMVS
+480 YTRSTKMPNHFMMS
-495 NGLGSKLPE
+495 NALASGLSE
-504 GTTMDEYFL
+504 GTTKDDYFL
-513 LPAMGLYGGPEPYD
+513 LPVMGAYGPSKREDY
-527 FKSPSRILGLGEK
+527 KSPSCIFELGRK
-540 AYYWSSTPA
+540 AYYWSSTPI
-549 PGDPGLAYCL
+549 PGHPDLAYCL
-559 ILKLES
+559 VMAKES
-565 LHPFYMIAKTD
+565 GNHYNAEVTMID
-576 RRWGLSVMWPTDR
+576 RRYGLSVMWPTDR

>member
-20 FAACATD
+20 FAGCATD
-27 DLDPGKQKPGSEID
+27 NVEPGKKKGSEID

-55 GPETRLSGEYTGS
+55 GPATRLAGEYNGS
-68 GVDFYWSDYDNLFV
+68 GVDFYWSYGDRLLLNAPTERPKCEWQADKKNNLY
-82 NTHAEGPSREW
+82 G
-93 LRDKWNN
+93 
-100 IYELAGTV
+100 LANPL
-108 SGGPG
+108 SSSSSG

-134 YLGKNHGAYHDLD
+134 YLGKSNGGNNPD
-147 EIYIPEDLNY
+147 EIFIPEELNY
-157 LGPFIYGV
+157 IGPFTPGLEDAR
-165 QRSNHGDF
+165 QGDF

-198 FRPYSDHAT
+198 FRPYSEQTA
-207 FTKWGGAYVRYI
+207 FTKWGGAYVEQI

-224 QALCGRF
+224 QALCGSF

-247 DYKKSTCYH
+247 YKKSSCNLIL
-256 HYNDLLQ
+256 YNLLR

-273 PVPGEG
+273 PVLG
-279 HKYDTPSYA
+279 HPHETPSYA

-302 RYWIPTRVPGGYGY
+302 RYWIPTRFPGGDGC

-331 KVISQNINTS
+331 KVISQNIHTS

-348 YYMWDAA
+348 YYMWDAV

-370 QPSYD
+370 QPDYD
-375 APGKSDKN
+375 EPGKSDKN

-410 ATRGC
+410 ATRSC

-421 NELLWYVEKG
+421 NELLWYIQQG
-431 MAWEDSPELFS
+431 LIWADSPELFS
-442 VMNSPYAGRYR
+442 VMNSRYAGRYR
-453 IRKLSAIAKSEGKT
+453 IRKLSAIAKSVGKT
-467 VEYLKS
+467 VEELKAK
-473 HAPDGVD
+473 APDGVD
-480 YTRSTKMPDHLLMVS
+480 YTRSTKMPNHFMMS
-495 NGLGSKLPE
+495 NALASGLSE
-504 GTTMDEYFL
+504 GTTKDDYFL
-513 LPAMGLYGGPEPYD
+513 LPVMGAYGPSKREDY
-527 FKSPSRILGLGEK
+527 KSPSCIFELGRK
-540 AYYWSSTPA
+540 AYYWSSTPI
-549 PGDPGLAYCL
+549 PGHPDLAYCL
-559 ILKLES
+559 VMAEES
-565 LHPFYMIAKTD
+565 GNHYNAEVTMID
-576 RRWGLSVMWPTDR
+576 RRYGLSVMWPTDR

>member
-13 LALTALL
+13 LSLTALL
-20 FAACATD
+20 FAGCATD
-27 DLDPGKQKPGSEID
+27 NVEPGKKKGSEID

-55 GPETRLSGEYTGS
+55 GPATRLAGEYNGS
-68 GVDFYWSDYDNLFV
+68 GVDFYWSYGDRLLLNAPTERPKCEWQADKKNNLY
-82 NTHAEGPSREW
+82 G
-93 LRDKWNN
+93 
-100 IYELAGTV
+100 LANPL
-108 SGGPG
+108 SSSSSG

-134 YLGKNHGAYHDLD
+134 YLGKGNGGNNPD
-147 EIYIPEDLNY
+147 EIFIPEELNY
-157 LGPFIYGV
+157 IGPFTPGLEDAR
-165 QRSNHGDF
+165 QGDF

-198 FRPYSDHAT
+198 FRPYSEQTA
-207 FTKWGGAYVRYI
+207 FTKWGGAYVEQI

-224 QALCGRF
+224 QALCGSF

-247 DYKKSTCYH
+247 YKKSSCNLIL
-256 HYNDLLQ
+256 YNLLR

-273 PVPGEG
+273 PVLG
-279 HKYDTPSYA
+279 HPHETPSYA

-302 RYWIPTRVPGGYGY
+302 RYWIPTRFPGGDGC

-331 KVISQNINTS
+331 KVISQNIHTS

-348 YYMWDAA
+348 YYMWDAV

-370 QPSYD
+370 QPDYD
-375 APGKSDKN
+375 EPGKSDKN

-410 ATRGC
+410 ATRSC

-421 NELLWYVEKG
+421 NELLWYIQQG
-431 MAWEDSPELFS
+431 LIWADSPELFS
-442 VMNSPYAGRYR
+442 VMNSRYAGRYR
-453 IRKLSAIAKSEGKT
+453 IRKLSAIAKSVGKT
-467 VEYLKS
+467 VEELKAK
-473 HAPDGVD
+473 APDGVD
-480 YTRSTKMPDHLLMVS
+480 YTRSTKMPNHFMMS
-495 NGLGSKLPE
+495 NALASGLSE
-504 GTTMDEYFL
+504 GTTKDDYFL
-513 LPAMGLYGGPEPYD
+513 LPVMGAYGPSKREDY
-527 FKSPSRILGLGEK
+527 KSPSCIFELGRK
-540 AYYWSSTPA
+540 AYYWSSTPI
-549 PGDPGLAYCL
+549 PGHPDLAYCL
-559 ILKLES
+559 VMAEES
-565 LHPFYMIAKTD
+565 GNHYNAEVTMID
-576 RRWGLSVMWPTDR
+576 RRYGLSVMWPTDR

>member
-13 LALTALL
+13 LSLTALL
-20 FAACATD
+20 FAGCATD
-27 DLDPGKQKPGSEID
+27 NVEPGKKKGSEID

-55 GPETRLSGEYTGS
+55 GPETRLAGEYNGS
-68 GVDFYWSDYDNLFV
+68 GVDFYWSYGDRLLLNAPTERPKCEWQVDKKNNL
-82 NTHAEGPSREW
+82 
-93 LRDKWNN
+93 
-100 IYELAGTV
+100 YELADPH
-108 SGGPG
+108 SSSSPG
-113 RAPRATF
+113 RTPRATF

-134 YLGKNHGAYHDLD
+134 YLGKNRNADNPD
-147 EIYIPEDLNY
+147 EIFISEGHNY
-157 LGPFIYGV
+157 VGPFIPGLEDA
-165 QRSNHGDF
+165 QQGDF

-198 FRPYSDHAT
+198 FRPYSDHAP
-207 FTKWGGAYVRYI
+207 FTKWGGAYVDHI

-224 QALCGRF
+224 QVLCGRF

-239 LSSRPVEG
+239 LSSRPVE
-247 DYKKSTCYH
+247 DQYKKSSCYIGL
-256 HYNDLLQ
+256 YNLLR

-273 PVPGEG
+273 PVSDYQHE
-279 HKYDTPSYA
+279 TPSYA

-302 RYWIPTRVPGGYGY
+302 RYWISTRFPGGDGC

-331 KVISQNINTS
+331 KVISQNIHTS

-361 YEWDGPNPE
+361 YEWDGPNHE
-370 QPSYD
+370 QPDYD
-375 APGKSDKN
+375 EPGKSDKN

-410 ATRGC
+410 ATRSC

-421 NELLWYVEKG
+421 NELLWYIQQG
-431 MAWEDSPELFS
+431 LIWADSPELFS
-442 VMNSPYAGRYR
+442 VMNSRYAGRYR
-453 IRKLSAIAKSEGKT
+453 IRKLSAIAKSVGKT
-467 VEYLKS
+467 VEELKAK
-473 HAPDGVD
+473 APDGVD
-480 YTRSTKMPDHLLMVS
+480 YTRSTKMPNHFMMS
-495 NGLGSKLPE
+495 NALASGLSE
-504 GTTMDEYFL
+504 GTTKDDYFL
-513 LPAMGLYGGPEPYD
+513 LPVMGAYGPSKREDY
-527 FKSPSRILGLGEK
+527 KSPSCIFELGRK
-540 AYYWSSTPA
+540 AYYWSSTPI
-549 PGDPGLAYCL
+549 PGHPDLAYCL
-559 ILKLES
+559 VMAKES
-565 LHPFYMIAKTD
+565 GNHYNAEVTMID
-576 RRWGLSVMWPTDR
+576 RRYGLSVMWPTDR

>member
-1 MKRKMKTNILSL
+1 MKTNILSL
-13 LALTALL
+13 LSLTALL

-82 NTHAEGPSREW
+82 NTPAKGPEREW

-100 IYELAGTV
+100 IYALAGTG

-147 EIYIPEDLNY
+147 EILIPEDLNY

-165 QRSNHGDF
+165 KRSRHGDF
-173 ATGIARRQPDGN
+173 ATGIAHRQPDGN

-198 FRPYSDHAT
+198 FRPYSDHAP
-207 FTKWGGAYVRYI
+207 FTKWGGLYVRFI
-219 DVSAD
+219 EVSAD

-239 LSSRPVEG
+239 LSSRPV
-247 DYKKSTCYH
+247 DDKYKKSTCYH
-256 HYNDLLQ
+256 DYNDLLR

-273 PVPGEG
+273 PVPDEG
-279 HKYDTPSYA
+279 HKYDTPFYA

-302 RYWIPTRVPGGYGY
+302 RYCFLIRSTGRYGY

-331 KVISQNINTS
+331 KVISQNMQVH
-341 TEYPADK
+341 EYPADT

-355 EHYWKG
+355 VGQHYWKG
-361 YEWDGPNPE
+361 YEWNGPNPH
-370 QPSYD
+370 QPTLSSAD
-375 APGKSDKN
+375 QTSDKY
-383 PKDKNDPRWCSE
+383 PKNNQDSRWYNE
-395 VAPYADPT
+395 VPPYADPT

-410 ATRGC
+410 ATRSC
-415 KDCPNI
+415 KDLPNI
-421 NELLWYVEKG
+421 NELCWYCKYGWGYGNDYEIY
-431 MAWEDSPELFS
+431 S
-442 VMNSPYAGRYR
+442 VMNYLESHKMWF
-453 IRKLSAIAKSEGKT
+453 RKLSAIAKSEGKT
-467 VEYLKS
+467 VDELKAK
-473 HAPDGVD
+473 APDGID
-480 YTRSTKMPDHLLMVS
+480 YTRSIKEPNFGSGYMTTEKPDDL
-495 NGLGSKLPE
+495 KDYFCLP
-504 GTTMDEYFL
+504 M
-513 LPAMGLYGGPEPYD
+513 MGGYLQETHPYGEM
-527 FKSPSRILGLGEK
+527 FATGETL
-540 AYYWSSTPA
+540 YYWSSTPV
-549 PGDPGLAYCL
+549 PGKPDYAYAL
-559 ILKLES
+559 RAGSYNNRLEVVA
-565 LHPFYMIAKTD
+565 LPRKY
-576 RRWGLSVMWPTDR
+576 GLSVMWPTDR

>member
-13 LALTALL
+13 LSLTALL

-27 DLDPGKQKPGSEID
+27 DLEPGKQKPGSEID

-100 IYELAGTV
+100 IYELAGTG

-165 QRSNHGDF
+165 KRSRHGDF
-173 ATGIARRQPDGN
+173 ATGIAHRQPDGN

-198 FRPYSDHAT
+198 FRPYSDHAP
-207 FTKWGGAYVRYI
+207 FTKWGGLYVRFI

-231 KIKGDTID
+231 KVKGDTID
-239 LSSRPVEG
+239 LSSRPV
-247 DYKKSTCYH
+247 DDQYKKSTCYH
-256 HYNDLLQ
+256 NYNDLLR

-273 PVPGEG
+273 PVPDAG
-279 HKYDTPSYA
+279 HKHGVPLYA

-302 RYWIPTRVPGGYGY
+302 RYCFYVRSTGRYGY

-331 KVISQNINTS
+331 KVISQNMQVH
-341 TEYPADK
+341 EYPADT

-355 EHYWKG
+355 VGQHYWKG
-361 YEWDGPNPE
+361 YEWNGPNPK
-370 QPSYD
+370 QPTLTSTD
-375 APGKSDKN
+375 QISDKN
-383 PKDKNDPRWCSE
+383 PKNNQDPRWYNE

-410 ATRGC
+410 ATRSC
-415 KDCPNI
+415 KDLPNV
-421 NELLWYVEKG
+421 NELCWYCKYGLGYGGDYEIY
-431 MAWEDSPELFS
+431 SL
-442 VMNSPYAGRYR
+442 MNDLESHKVWF
-453 IRKLSAIAKSEGKT
+453 RKLSAIAKSVGKT
-467 VEYLKS
+467 VDELKAK
-473 HAPDGVD
+473 APDGID
-480 YTRSTKMPDHLLMVS
+480 YTRSIKKPNFGPSSLTMEKPDNLKDYFCLPMMGAYVPDE
-495 NGLGSKLPE
+495 NGNG
-504 GTTMDEYFL
+504 YF
-513 LPAMGLYGGPEPYD
+513 GN
-527 FKSPSRILGLGEK
+527 RGETLF
-540 AYYWSSTPA
+540 YWSSTPV
-549 PGDPGLAYCL
+549 PGRPDYAYALQAGKFTNGPEVVLLPRKYGAC
-559 ILKLES
+559 
-565 LHPFYMIAKTD
+565 T
-576 RRWGLSVMWPTDR
+576 MWPTDR

>member
-13 LALTALL
+13 LSLTALL

-82 NTHAEGPSREW
+82 NTPAKGPEREW

-100 IYELAGTV
+100 IYALAGTG

-147 EIYIPEDLNY
+147 EILIPEDLNY

-165 QRSNHGDF
+165 KRSRHGDF
-173 ATGIARRQPDGN
+173 ATGIAHRQPDGN

-198 FRPYSDHAT
+198 FRPYSDHAP
-207 FTKWGGAYVRYI
+207 FTKWGGLYVRFI
-219 DVSAD
+219 EVSAD

-239 LSSRPVEG
+239 LSSRPV
-247 DYKKSTCYH
+247 DDKYKKSTCYH
-256 HYNDLLQ
+256 DYNDLLR

-273 PVPGEG
+273 PVPDEG
-279 HKYDTPSYA
+279 HKYDTPFYA

-302 RYWIPTRVPGGYGY
+302 RYCFLIRSTGRYGY

-331 KVISQNINTS
+331 KVISQNMQVH
-341 TEYPADK
+341 EYPADT

-355 EHYWKG
+355 VGQHYWKG
-361 YEWDGPNPE
+361 YEWNGPNPH
-370 QPSYD
+370 QPTLSSAD
-375 APGKSDKN
+375 QTSDKY
-383 PKDKNDPRWCSE
+383 PKNNQDSRWYNE
-395 VAPYADPT
+395 VPPYADPT

-410 ATRGC
+410 ATRSC
-415 KDCPNI
+415 KDLPNI
-421 NELLWYVEKG
+421 NELCWYCKYGWGYGNDYEIY
-431 MAWEDSPELFS
+431 S
-442 VMNSPYAGRYR
+442 VMNYLESHKMWF
-453 IRKLSAIAKSEGKT
+453 RKLSAIAKSEGKT
-467 VEYLKS
+467 VDELKAK
-473 HAPDGVD
+473 APDGID
-480 YTRSTKMPDHLLMVS
+480 YTRSIKEPNFGSGYMTTEKPDDL
-495 NGLGSKLPE
+495 KDYFCLP
-504 GTTMDEYFL
+504 M
-513 LPAMGLYGGPEPYD
+513 MGGYLQETHPYGEM
-527 FKSPSRILGLGEK
+527 FATGETL
-540 AYYWSSTPA
+540 YYWSSTPV
-549 PGDPGLAYCL
+549 PGKPDYAYAL
-559 ILKLES
+559 RAGSYNNRLEVVA
-565 LHPFYMIAKTD
+565 LPRKY
-576 RRWGLSVMWPTDR
+576 GLSVMWPTDR

>member
-13 LALTALL
+13 LSLTALL
-20 FAACATD
+20 FAGCATD
-27 DLDPGKQKPGSEID
+27 NVEPGKKKGSEID

-55 GPETRLSGEYTGS
+55 GPETRLAGEYNGS
-68 GVDFYWSDYDNLFV
+68 GVDFYWSYGDRLLLNAPTERPKCEWQVDKKNNL
-82 NTHAEGPSREW
+82 
-93 LRDKWNN
+93 
-100 IYELAGTV
+100 YELADPH
-108 SGGPG
+108 SSSSPG
-113 RAPRATF
+113 RTPRATF

-147 EIYIPEDLNY
+147 EIYIPEDDNY
-157 LGPFIYGV
+157 VGPFIYGV
-165 QRSNHGDF
+165 RNARQGDL
-173 ATGIARRQPDGN
+173 ATGIAHRQPDGN

-198 FRPYSDHAT
+198 FRPYSDHAP
-207 FTKWGGAYVRYI
+207 FTKWGGAYVDHI

-224 QALCGRF
+224 QVLCGRF

-239 LSSRPVEG
+239 LSSRPVE
-247 DYKKSTCYH
+247 DQYKKSSCYIGL
-256 HYNDLLQ
+256 YNLLR

-273 PVPGEG
+273 PVSDYQHE
-279 HKYDTPSYA
+279 TPSYA

-302 RYWIPTRVPGGYGY
+302 RYWISTRFPGGDGC

-331 KVISQNINTS
+331 KVISQNIHTS

-361 YEWDGPNPE
+361 YEWDGPNHE
-370 QPSYD
+370 QPDYD
-375 APGKSDKN
+375 EPGKSDKN

-410 ATRGC
+410 ATRSC

-421 NELLWYVEKG
+421 NELLWYIQQG
-431 MAWEDSPELFS
+431 LIWADSPELFS
-442 VMNSPYAGRYR
+442 VMNSRYAGRYR
-453 IRKLSAIAKSEGKT
+453 IRKLSAIAKSVGKT
-467 VEYLKS
+467 VEELKAK
-473 HAPDGVD
+473 APDGVD
-480 YTRSTKMPDHLLMVS
+480 YTRSTKMPNHFMMS
-495 NGLGSKLPE
+495 NALASGLSE
-504 GTTMDEYFL
+504 GTTKDDYFL
-513 LPAMGLYGGPEPYD
+513 LPVMGAYGPSKREDY
-527 FKSPSRILGLGEK
+527 KSPSCIFELGRK
-540 AYYWSSTPA
+540 AYYWSSTPI
-549 PGDPGLAYCL
+549 PGHPDLAYCL
-559 ILKLES
+559 VMAKES
-565 LHPFYMIAKTD
+565 GNHYNAEVTMID
-576 RRWGLSVMWPTDR
+576 RRYGLSVMWPTDR

>member
-13 LALTALL
+13 LSLTALL

-47 FSMVKPNE
+47 FSMIKPNE

-68 GVDFYWSDYDNLFV
+68 GVDLYWSDDDNLFV
-82 NTHAEGPSREW
+82 NTPAEGPKREW

-100 IYELAGTV
+100 IHELAGTI

-113 RAPRATF
+113 RTPRATF

-134 YLGKNHGAYHDLD
+134 YLGKGNGGNNPD
-147 EIYIPEDLNY
+147 EIFIPEELNY
-157 LGPFIYGV
+157 IGPFTPGLEDAR
-165 QRSNHGDF
+165 QGDF

-198 FRPYSDHAT
+198 FRPYSEQTA
-207 FTKWGGAYVRYI
+207 FTKWGGAYVEQI

-224 QALCGRF
+224 QALCGSF

-247 DYKKSTCYH
+247 YKKSSCNLIL
-256 HYNDLLQ
+256 YNLLR

-273 PVPGEG
+273 PVLG
-279 HKYDTPSYA
+279 HPHETPSYA

-302 RYWIPTRVPGGYGY
+302 RYWIPTRFPGGDGY

-331 KVISQNINTS
+331 KVISQNIHTS

-361 YEWDGPNPE
+361 YEWDGPNHE
-370 QPSYD
+370 QPDYD
-375 APGKSDKN
+375 EPGKSDKN

-410 ATRGC
+410 ATRSC

-421 NELLWYVEKG
+421 NELLWYIQQG
-431 MAWEDSPELFS
+431 LIWADSPELFS
-442 VMNSPYAGRYR
+442 VMNSLYAGRYR
-453 IRKLSAIAKSEGKT
+453 IRKLSAIAKSVGKT
-467 VEYLKS
+467 VEELKAK
-473 HAPDGVD
+473 APDGVD
-480 YTRSTKMPDHLLMVS
+480 YTRSTKMPNHFMMS
-495 NGLGSKLPE
+495 NALASGLSE
-504 GTTMDEYFL
+504 GTTKDDYFL
-513 LPAMGLYGGPEPYD
+513 LPVMGAYGPSKRDDY
-527 FKSPSRILGLGEK
+527 KSPSCIFELGRK
-540 AYYWSSTPA
+540 AYYWSSTPI
-549 PGDPGLAYCL
+549 PGHPDLAYCL
-559 ILKLES
+559 VMAEES
-565 LHPFYMIAKTD
+565 GNHYNAEVTMID
-576 RRWGLSVMWPTDR
+576 RRYGLSVMWPTDR

>member
-1 MKRKMKTNILSL
+1 MKTNILSL

-55 GPETRLSGEYTGS
+55 GPETRLAGEYNGS
-68 GVDFYWSDYDNLFV
+68 GVDFYWSYGDRLLLNAPTERPKCEWQVDKKNNL
-82 NTHAEGPSREW
+82 
-93 LRDKWNN
+93 
-100 IYELAGTV
+100 YELADPH
-108 SGGPG
+108 SSSSPG
-113 RAPRATF
+113 RTPRATF

-134 YLGKNHGAYHDLD
+134 YLGKNRNADNPD
-147 EIYIPEDLNY
+147 EIFISEGHNY
-157 LGPFIYGV
+157 VGPFIPGLEDA
-165 QRSNHGDF
+165 QQGDF
-173 ATGIARRQPDGN
+173 ATGIAHRQPDGN

-198 FRPYSDHAT
+198 FRPYSDHAP
-207 FTKWGGAYVRYI
+207 FTKWGGLYVRYI

-239 LSSRPVEG
+239 LSSRPV
-247 DYKKSTCYH
+247 DDQYKKSICYH
-256 HYNDLLQ
+256 HYNDLLR

-273 PVPGEG
+273 PVPDEG
-279 HKYDTPSYA
+279 HKYDTPFYA

-302 RYWIPTRVPGGYGY
+302 RYWISTRFPGGDGC

-331 KVISQNINTS
+331 KVISQNIHTS

-361 YEWDGPNPE
+361 YEWDGPNHE
-370 QPSYD
+370 QPDYD
-375 APGKSDKN
+375 EPGKSDKN

-410 ATRGC
+410 ATRSC

-421 NELLWYVEKG
+421 NELLWYIQQG
-431 MAWEDSPELFS
+431 LIWADSPELFS
-442 VMNSPYAGRYR
+442 VMNSRYAGRYR
-453 IRKLSAIAKSEGKT
+453 IRKLSAIAKSVGKT
-467 VEYLKS
+467 VEELKAK
-473 HAPDGVD
+473 APDGVD
-480 YTRSTKMPDHLLMVS
+480 YTRSTKMPNHFMMS
-495 NGLGSKLPE
+495 NALASGLSE
-504 GTTMDEYFL
+504 GTTKDDYFL
-513 LPAMGLYGGPEPYD
+513 LPVMGAYGPSKREDY
-527 FKSPSRILGLGEK
+527 KSPSCIFELGRK
-540 AYYWSSTPA
+540 AYYWSSTPI
-549 PGDPGLAYCL
+549 PGHPDLAYCL
-559 ILKLES
+559 VMAKES
-565 LHPFYMIAKTD
+565 GNHYNAEVTMID
-576 RRWGLSVMWPTDR
+576 RRYGLSVMWPTDR

>member
-1 MKRKMKTNILSL
+1 MKTNILSL
-13 LALTALL
+13 LSLTALL
-20 FAACATD
+20 FAGCATD

-68 GVDFYWSDYDNLFV
+68 GIDFYWSDDDNLFV
-82 NTHAEGPSREW
+82 NTHAEGPEREW

-100 IYELAGTV
+100 IYELAGTN

-113 RAPRATF
+113 RTPRATF

-134 YLGKNHGAYHDLD
+134 YLGKNRNADNPD
-147 EIYIPEDLNY
+147 EIFISEGHNY
-157 LGPFIYGV
+157 VGPFIPGLEDA
-165 QRSNHGDF
+165 QQGDF
-173 ATGIARRQPDGN
+173 ATGIARRQPNGN

-198 FRPYSDHAT
+198 FRPYSDHAP
-207 FTKWGGAYVRYI
+207 FTKWGGAYVDHI

-224 QALCGRF
+224 QVLCGRF

-239 LSSRPVEG
+239 LSSRPVE
-247 DYKKSTCYH
+247 DQYKKSSCYIGL
-256 HYNDLLQ
+256 YNLLR

-273 PVPGEG
+273 PVSDYQHE
-279 HKYDTPSYA
+279 TPSYA

-302 RYWIPTRVPGGYGY
+302 RYWIPTRFPGGDGY

-331 KVISQNINTS
+331 KVISQNIHTS

-410 ATRGC
+410 ATRSC

-421 NELLWYVEKG
+421 NELLWYIQQG
-431 MAWEDSPELFS
+431 LIWADSPELFS
-442 VMNSPYAGRYR
+442 VMNSLYAGRYR
-453 IRKLSAIAKSEGKT
+453 IRKLSAIAKSVGKT
-467 VEYLKS
+467 VEELKAK
-473 HAPDGVD
+473 APDGVD
-480 YTRSTKMPDHLLMVS
+480 YTRSTKMPNHFMMS
-495 NGLGSKLPE
+495 NALASGLSE
-504 GTTMDEYFL
+504 GTTKDDYFL
-513 LPAMGLYGGPEPYD
+513 LPVMGAYGPSKREDY
-527 FKSPSRILGLGEK
+527 KSPSCIFELGRK
-540 AYYWSSTPA
+540 AYYWSSTPI
-549 PGDPGLAYCL
+549 PGHPDLAYCL
-559 ILKLES
+559 VMAKES
-565 LHPFYMIAKTD
+565 GNHYNAEVTMID
-576 RRWGLSVMWPTDR
+576 RRYGLSVMWPTDR

>member
-13 LALTALL
+13 LSLTALL
-20 FAACATD
+20 FAGCVTD

-100 IYELAGTV
+100 IYELAGTG

-134 YLGKNHGAYHDLD
+134 YLGKGNGGNNPD
-147 EIYIPEDLNY
+147 EIFIPEELNY
-157 LGPFIYGV
+157 IGPFTPGLEDAR
-165 QRSNHGDF
+165 QGDF

-198 FRPYSDHAT
+198 FRPYSEQTA
-207 FTKWGGAYVRYI
+207 FTKWGGAYVEQI

-224 QALCGRF
+224 QALCGSF

-247 DYKKSTCYH
+247 YKKSSCNLIL
-256 HYNDLLQ
+256 YNLLR

-273 PVPGEG
+273 PVLG
-279 HKYDTPSYA
+279 HPHETPSYA

-302 RYWIPTRVPGGYGY
+302 RYWIPTRFPGGDGC

-331 KVISQNINTS
+331 KVISQNIHTS

-348 YYMWDAA
+348 YYMWDAV

-370 QPSYD
+370 QPDYD
-375 APGKSDKN
+375 EPGKSDKN

-410 ATRGC
+410 ATRSC

-421 NELLWYVEKG
+421 NELLWYIQQG
-431 MAWEDSPELFS
+431 LIWADSPELFS
-442 VMNSPYAGRYR
+442 VMNSRYAGRYR
-453 IRKLSAIAKSEGKT
+453 IRKLSAIAKSVGKT
-467 VEYLKS
+467 VEELKAK
-473 HAPDGVD
+473 APDGVD
-480 YTRSTKMPDHLLMVS
+480 YTRSTKMPNHFMMS
-495 NGLGSKLPE
+495 NALASGLSE
-504 GTTMDEYFL
+504 GTTKDDYFL
-513 LPAMGLYGGPEPYD
+513 LPVMGAYGPSKREDY
-527 FKSPSRILGLGEK
+527 KSPSCIFELGRK
-540 AYYWSSTPA
+540 AYYWSSTPI
-549 PGDPGLAYCL
+549 PGHPDLAYCL
-559 ILKLES
+559 VMAEES
-565 LHPFYMIAKTD
+565 GNHYNAEVTMID
-576 RRWGLSVMWPTDR
+576 RRYGLSVMWPTDR

>member
-20 FAACATD
+20 FAGCATD
-27 DLDPGKQKPGSEID
+27 NVEPGKKKGSEID

-55 GPETRLSGEYTGS
+55 GPATRLAGEYNGS
-68 GVDFYWSDYDNLFV
+68 GVDFYWSYGDRLLLNAPTERPKCEWQADKKNNLY
-82 NTHAEGPSREW
+82 G
-93 LRDKWNN
+93 
-100 IYELAGTV
+100 LANPL
-108 SGGPG
+108 SSSSSG

-134 YLGKNHGAYHDLD
+134 YLGKSNGGNNPD
-147 EIYIPEDLNY
+147 EIFIPEELNY
-157 LGPFIYGV
+157 IGPFTPGLEDAR
-165 QRSNHGDF
+165 QGDF

-198 FRPYSDHAT
+198 FRPYSEQTA
-207 FTKWGGAYVRYI
+207 FTKWGGAYVEQI

-224 QALCGRF
+224 QALCGSF

-247 DYKKSTCYH
+247 YKKSSCNLIL
-256 HYNDLLQ
+256 YNLLR

-273 PVPGEG
+273 PVLG
-279 HKYDTPSYA
+279 HPHETPSYA

-302 RYWIPTRVPGGYGY
+302 RYWIPSRFPGGDGC

-331 KVISQNINTS
+331 KVISQNIHTS

-348 YYMWDAA
+348 YYMWDAV

-370 QPSYD
+370 QPDYD
-375 APGKSDKN
+375 EPGKSDKN

-410 ATRGC
+410 ATRSC

-421 NELLWYVEKG
+421 NELLWYIQQG
-431 MAWEDSPELFS
+431 LIWADSPELFS
-442 VMNSPYAGRYR
+442 VMNSRYAGRYR
-453 IRKLSAIAKSEGKT
+453 IRKLSAIAKSVGKT
-467 VEYLKS
+467 VEELKAK
-473 HAPDGVD
+473 APDGVD
-480 YTRSTKMPDHLLMVS
+480 YTRSTKMPNHFMMS
-495 NGLGSKLPE
+495 NALASGLSE
-504 GTTMDEYFL
+504 GTTKDDYFL
-513 LPAMGLYGGPEPYD
+513 LPVMGAYGPSKREDY
-527 FKSPSRILGLGEK
+527 KSPSCIFELGRK
-540 AYYWSSTPA
+540 AYYWSSTPI
-549 PGDPGLAYCL
+549 PGHPDLAYCL
-559 ILKLES
+559 VMAEES
-565 LHPFYMIAKTD
+565 GNHYNAEVTMID
-576 RRWGLSVMWPTDR
+576 RRYGLSVMWPTDR